1 MLNKIINN
9 FLSPLEQFKVIPIIS
24 LIIEPDNKIVDFTIS
39 NIVIYIY
46 NNILIRLPLNSLN

>member
-1 MLNKIINN
+1 MILILNKIINN
-9 FLSPLEQFKVIPIIS
+9 FLSPLEQFKVTSIIN

-46 NNILIRLPLNSLN
+46 ITIF

>member
-1 MLNKIINN
+1 MVLMLNKIINN
-9 FLSPLEQFKVIPIIS
+9 FLSPLEQFKVTPIIS

-46 NNILIRLPLNSLN
+46 ITIF